1 MSGMSIEQFTVTW
14 MEAMPRV
21 KMFVGSMIPDIHEA
35 EDVLQEVALVLLKKR
50 ESYDD
55 SKSFLSWALGVAR
68 FEVLAARR
76 RYARHP
82 MLYTDRIV
90 ELIADACAEA
100 GSELDRRQEAL
111 AQCLKELQ
119 LNRRTRE
126 VFMMRYD
133 AGSPTQRIAECL
145 GLSDG
150 NVRVVL
156 NRIRNA
162 LRDCIGKK
170 LLTWSLE
177 TAT

>member
-1 MSGMSIEQFTVTW
+1 MSGMNTEQFTVAW

-21 KMFVGSMIPDIHEA
+21 KTFVVSLVPDPHEVD
-35 EDVLQEVALVLLKKR
+35 DVLQEVALVLLKKR

-55 SKSFLSWALGVAR
+55 SKPFLAWALGVAR

-90 ELIADACAEA
+90 EMIADACAEA
-100 GSELDRRQEAL
+100 DTELDRRQEAL
-111 AQCLKELQ
+111 AQCLKELR

-126 VFMMRYD
+126 AFMMRYD
-133 AGSPTQRIAECL
+133 AGSPTLRIAECL

-150 NVRVVL
+150 NVRVIL
-156 NRIRNA
+156 NRVRGA

-170 LLTWSLE
+170 LLAWNLE
-177 TAT
+177 TPT